1 MGEGRRCPQEG
12 VGGGSLPLAMSKVS
26 TLSWALAAQFG
37 TGVTGVRS
45 VRCPLCDVP
54 MREVSRRGVLID
66 VCPEC
71 RGVWLDRGELNK
83 LLETADHWEESHLPR
98 GEPPAPEPR
107 HGWPEK
113 SHPHRH
119 KSFWHELFDFELF
132 D

>member
-1 MGEGRRCPQEG
+1 MRN
-12 VGGGSLPLAMSKVS
+12 
-26 TLSWALAAQFG
+26 
-37 TGVTGVRS
+37 

-54 MREVSRRGVLID
+54 MREVPRRGVLID

-83 LLETADHWEESHLPR
+83 LLETADRWEESRLPPD
-98 GEPPAPEPR
+98 EPPAPEHR
-107 HGWPEK
+107 HRGPEK
-113 SHPHRH
+113 FHPHRR